1 MALSS
6 SIPRAVVAGNV
17 HPHYRTGLPA
27 THSSALSMNRDFQIR
42 FTAGFLALF
51 TAAAITLAWIN
62 FQKEGQFVAPYDGVS
77 WVERTGG
84 IYADR
89 VESEGPGARAGIAAG
104 DRLLTVNGAPVSAVD
119 TLVQRMYAVG
129 AYFKIRYSL
138 QRGTS
143 IFDAAPILSA
153 QEHTFNNWL
162 RLIGLI
168 YLGIGLY
175 VLFRRWTAPGSTHFY
190 VFCLVSFAFCSFHFT
205 GKLNS
210 FDRTI
215 YWGNILANMLQPA
228 LLLHFVL
235 TFPERSWILKK
246 YRWLATS
253 IYLPGL
259 LLLSYHLL
267 AVAPGATIEISD
279 FARQRNP
286 AVAVGSCLDGISGYL
301 LRCCIRSVV
310 TQLQRGQKT
319 NSPPAVEMAHEGHDS
334 RDFAFHAAVCAALR
348 FPKHRV
354 RTDEVVGGHAG
365 RSPADLWI
373 RDLPLQTDGR

>member
-1 MALSS
+1 
-6 SIPRAVVAGNV
+6 
-17 HPHYRTGLPA
+17 
-27 THSSALSMNRDFQIR
+27 MNRDFQIR

-77 WVERTGG
+77 WVERNGG
-84 IYADR
+84 VFADR
-89 VESEGPGARAGIAAG
+89 VEPEGPAARAGIAAG
-104 DRLLTVNGAPVSAVD
+104 DRLLTVNGYPVSGVD
-119 TLVQRMYAVG
+119 NVVQRMYAVG

-143 IFDAAPILSA
+143 TFDAAPILSA

-246 YRWLATS
+246 YRWVATS

-259 LLLSYHLL
+259 LLLSYHVL
-267 AVAPGATIEISD
+267 AVATSHASETLLW
-279 FARQRNP
+279 R
-286 AVAVGSCLDGISGYL
+286 LDRAWMAYL
-301 LRCCIRSVV
+301 AI
-310 TQLQRGQKT
+310 
-319 NSPPAVEMAHEGHDS
+319 
-334 RDFAFHAAVCAALR
+334 
-348 FPKHRV
+348 
-354 RTDEVVGGHAG
+354 
-365 RSPADLWI
+365 
-373 RDLPLQTDGR
+373 

>member
-1 MALSS
+1 
-6 SIPRAVVAGNV
+6 
-17 HPHYRTGLPA
+17 
-27 THSSALSMNRDFQIR
+27 MNRDFQIR

-51 TAAAITLAWIN
+51 TTAAITLAWIN
-62 FQKEGQFVAPYDGVS
+62 FQKESQFVAPYDGVS
-77 WVERTGG
+77 WVESNGG
-84 IYADR
+84 VFADR
-89 VESEGPGARAGIAAG
+89 VEPEGPGARAGIASG
-104 DRLLTVNGAPVSAVD
+104 DRLLTVNGTRVSTVGA
-119 TLVQRMYAVG
+119 LVQKMYAVG

-143 IFDAAPILSA
+143 IFDAAPILAA
-153 QEHTFNNWL
+153 QEHTSNNWL
-162 RLIGLI
+162 RVIGLI

-259 LLLSYHLL
+259 LLLSYHVL
-267 AVAPGATIEISD
+267 AVVTSRASETLLWRLDRAWM
-279 FARQRNP
+279 AYL
-286 AVAVGSCLDGISGYL
+286 AVYFVA
-301 LRCCIRSVV
+301 
-310 TQLQRGQKT
+310 
-319 NSPPAVEMAHEGHDS
+319 A
-334 RDFAFHAAVCAALR
+334 AAVLLHSYEGARRPILR
-348 FPKHRV
+348 QQLKWLMRG
-354 RTDEVVGGHAG
+354 TILAISLSLCSMCCLTC
-365 RSPADLWI
+365 SPV
-373 RDLPLQTDGR
+373 